1 MSLLIP
7 PLILLGLV
15 GILILIIIYIIK
27 PNYQQKAVS
36 STFIWRLSLKYK
48 RKKLPVNKLR
58 NILLFVCQLLTL
70 TVMGLIIILCGLFRC
85 MRRSGARGT
94 DMRRN
99 LISPQSLRSIP
110 MCL

>member
-36 STFIWRLSLKYK
+36 STFIWRHITKKYVPK
-48 RKKLPVNKLR
+48 N
-58 NILLFVCQLLTL
+58 
-70 TVMGLIIILCGLFRC
+70 
-85 MRRSGARGT
+85 
-94 DMRRN
+94 
-99 LISPQSLRSIP
+99 
-110 MCL
+110 